1 MWGGMWGT
9 DTVEIAILSPPHV
22 KTQTNQSQ
30 TKPLSFS
37 VFSHT
42 VMHLRVGNFTLPMEN
57 LFCLLPSK
65 DGRAAGRVA
74 GEAVRAT
81 DLSTPRLLPQGR
93 SLSLS
98 LSLSLSVSLRS
109 SHDSCGVGTLR
120 GRSEHGN
127 VQVFFPYTREE
138 AGCGVNTTTAAE
150 AEAEAT
156 SSSLLCAAGRRFAR
170 NDARPQSERK
180 EW

>member
-98 LSLSLSVSLRS
+98 LSLSLCVFAVVSRLVWCRHS
-109 SHDSCGVGTLR
+109 PGPKRAWKCPGFLSLYARRGGLWCEHDDGGGGGGGGDELFSPLCR
-120 GRSEHGN
+120 WPAFCSE
-127 VQVFFPYTREE
+127 
-138 AGCGVNTTTAAE
+138 
-150 AEAEAT
+150 
-156 SSSLLCAAGRRFAR
+156 
-170 NDARPQSERK
+170 
-180 EW
+180 

>member
-42 VMHLRVGNFTLPMEN
+42 VMHLRVGNFTLPMEK

-98 LSLSLSVSLRS
+98 LSLSLCVFAVVSRLVWCRHS
-109 SHDSCGVGTLR
+109 PGPKRAWKCPGFLSLYARRGGLWCEHDDGGGGGGDELFSPLCR
-120 GRSEHGN
+120 WPAFCSE
-127 VQVFFPYTREE
+127 
-138 AGCGVNTTTAAE
+138 
-150 AEAEAT
+150 
-156 SSSLLCAAGRRFAR
+156 
-170 NDARPQSERK
+170 
-180 EW
+180 

>member
-42 VMHLRVGNFTLPMEN
+42 VMHLRVGNFTLPMEK

-98 LSLSLSVSLRS
+98 LSLSLCVFAVVSRLVWCRHS
-109 SHDSCGVGTLR
+109 PGPKRAWKCPGFLSLYARRGGLWCEHDDGGGGGGGGDELFSPLCR
-120 GRSEHGN
+120 WPAFCSE
-127 VQVFFPYTREE
+127 
-138 AGCGVNTTTAAE
+138 
-150 AEAEAT
+150 
-156 SSSLLCAAGRRFAR
+156 
-170 NDARPQSERK
+170 
-180 EW
+180 

>member
-37 VFSHT
+37 FSVFSHT
-42 VMHLRVGNFTLPMEN
+42 VMHSGSEISLYPWKICSVFFPQ
-57 LFCLLPSK
+57 

-98 LSLSLSVSLRS
+98 LSLCVFAVVSRLVWCRHSPGPKRAWKCPGFLSLYARRGGLWCE
-109 SHDSCGVGTLR
+109 HDDGGGGGGGGDELFSPLCR
-120 GRSEHGN
+120 WPAFCSE
-127 VQVFFPYTREE
+127 
-138 AGCGVNTTTAAE
+138 
-150 AEAEAT
+150 
-156 SSSLLCAAGRRFAR
+156 
-170 NDARPQSERK
+170 
-180 EW
+180 

>member
-37 VFSHT
+37 FSVFSHT

-57 LFCLLPSK
+57 LFCLLPS
-65 DGRAAGRVA
+65 GRTSS
-74 GEAVRAT
+74 RARCRRGGPS
-81 DLSTPRLLPQGR
+81 DRPLDAPPSAPRTL

-98 LSLSLSVSLRS
+98 LSLSLCVFAVVSRLVWCRHS
-109 SHDSCGVGTLR
+109 PGPKRAWKCPGFLSLYARRGGLWCEHDDGGGGGGGGDELFSPLCR
-120 GRSEHGN
+120 WPAFCSE
-127 VQVFFPYTREE
+127 
-138 AGCGVNTTTAAE
+138 
-150 AEAEAT
+150 
-156 SSSLLCAAGRRFAR
+156 
-170 NDARPQSERK
+170 
-180 EW
+180 

>member
-30 TKPLSFS
+30 TKPLSFSFS

-98 LSLSLSVSLRS
+98 LSLCVFEVVSRLVWCRHSPGPKRAWKCPGFLSLYARRGGLWCE
-109 SHDSCGVGTLR
+109 HDDGGGGGGGGDELFSPLCR
-120 GRSEHGN
+120 WPAFCSE
-127 VQVFFPYTREE
+127 
-138 AGCGVNTTTAAE
+138 
-150 AEAEAT
+150 
-156 SSSLLCAAGRRFAR
+156 
-170 NDARPQSERK
+170 
-180 EW
+180 

>member
-1 MWGGMWGT
+1 MWGT

-37 VFSHT
+37 VFSHRDAF
-42 VMHLRVGNFTLPMEN
+42 RVGNFTLPMEN
-57 LFCLLPSK
+57 LFCLLPSRTDEQPGALPARRSERPTSRRPAFCPK
-65 DGRAAGRVA
+65 DA
-74 GEAVRAT
+74 
-81 DLSTPRLLPQGR
+81 L

-98 LSLSLSVSLRS
+98 LSLSLCVSLRS

-150 AEAEAT
+150 AEAEAEAT

>member
-30 TKPLSFS
+30 TKPLSFSFS

-98 LSLSLSVSLRS
+98 LSLCVFAVVSRLVWCRHSPGPKRAWKCPGFLSLYARRGGLWCE
-109 SHDSCGVGTLR
+109 HDDGGGGGGGGDELFSPLCR
-120 GRSEHGN
+120 WPAFCSE
-127 VQVFFPYTREE
+127 
-138 AGCGVNTTTAAE
+138 
-150 AEAEAT
+150 
-156 SSSLLCAAGRRFAR
+156 
-170 NDARPQSERK
+170 
-180 EW
+180 

>member
-1 MWGGMWGT
+1 MWGT
-9 DTVEIAILSPPHV
+9 DTVEIAMLSPPHV

-37 VFSHT
+37 FSVFSHT
-42 VMHLRVGNFTLPMEN
+42 VMHSGSEISLYPWKICSVFFPQ
-57 LFCLLPSK
+57 

-98 LSLSLSVSLRS
+98 LSLSLCVSLRS

-120 GRSEHGN
+120 SRSEHGN

-138 AGCGVNTTTAAE
+138 AGYGVNTTTEAE

>member
-1 MWGGMWGT
+1 MGRNVGHGHSRNRHLKPAPRKNPNKP
-9 DTVEIAILSPPHV
+9 I
-22 KTQTNQSQ
+22 TNQALIFLF
-30 TKPLSFS
+30 LSFL
-37 VFSHT
+37 SHRDASPGRKFHST
-42 VMHLRVGNFTLPMEN
+42 HGKFVLSSSLRTDEQPGALPARRSERPTSRRPA
-57 LFCLLPSK
+57 FCPK
-65 DGRAAGRVA
+65 DA
-74 GEAVRAT
+74 
-81 DLSTPRLLPQGR
+81 
-93 SLSLS
+93 LS

-120 GRSEHGN
+120 SRSEHGN

-138 AGCGVNTTTAAE
+138 AGCGVNTTTEAE

>member
-1 MWGGMWGT
+1 MWGT

-30 TKPLSFS
+30 TKPLSFSFS

-98 LSLSLSVSLRS
+98 LSLSLCVFAVVSRLVWCRHS
-109 SHDSCGVGTLR
+109 PGPKRAWKCPGFLSLYARRGGLWCEHDDGGGGGGGGDELFSPLCR
-120 GRSEHGN
+120 WPAFCSE
-127 VQVFFPYTREE
+127 
-138 AGCGVNTTTAAE
+138 
-150 AEAEAT
+150 
-156 SSSLLCAAGRRFAR
+156 
-170 NDARPQSERK
+170 
-180 EW
+180 

>member
-37 VFSHT
+37 FSVFSHT
-42 VMHLRVGNFTLPMEN
+42 VMHSGSEISLYPWKICSVFFPQ
-57 LFCLLPSK
+57 

-98 LSLSLSVSLRS
+98 LSLCVFAVVSRLVWCRHSPGPKQAWKCPGFLSLYARRGGLWCE
-109 SHDSCGVGTLR
+109 HDDGGGGGGGGDELFSPLCR
-120 GRSEHGN
+120 WPAFCSE
-127 VQVFFPYTREE
+127 
-138 AGCGVNTTTAAE
+138 
-150 AEAEAT
+150 
-156 SSSLLCAAGRRFAR
+156 
-170 NDARPQSERK
+170 
-180 EW
+180 

>member
-1 MWGGMWGT
+1 MWGT

-98 LSLSLSVSLRS
+98 LSLSLCVFAVVSRLVWCRHS
-109 SHDSCGVGTLR
+109 PGPKRAWKCPGFLSLYARRGGLWCEHDDGGGGGGGGGGDELFSPLCR
-120 GRSEHGN
+120 WPAFCSE
-127 VQVFFPYTREE
+127 
-138 AGCGVNTTTAAE
+138 
-150 AEAEAT
+150 
-156 SSSLLCAAGRRFAR
+156 
-170 NDARPQSERK
+170 
-180 EW
+180 

>member
-1 MWGGMWGT
+1 MGRNVGHGHSRNRHLKPAPRKNPNKP
-9 DTVEIAILSPPHV
+9 I
-22 KTQTNQSQ
+22 TNQALIFLF
-30 TKPLSFS
+30 LSFL
-37 VFSHT
+37 SHRDASPGRKFHST
-42 VMHLRVGNFTLPMEN
+42 HGKFVLSSSLEGRTSSRARCRRGGSSDRPLDAP
-57 LFCLLPSK
+57 PS
-65 DGRAAGRVA
+65 A
-74 GEAVRAT
+74 
-81 DLSTPRLLPQGR
+81 PRT
-93 SLSLS
+93 LSLS